1 MYKNLKAEIVRAG
14 MSNPEMAG
22 AVGMKYGTLWRLLN
36 GKQQFRLGEMVAIQ
50 SELEERNGANYTLD
64 YLFEDGDENGEGES
78 DQGAH
83 DGSARPD

>member
-1 MYKNLKAEIVRAG
+1 MYENLKAEIVRAG

-50 SELEERNGANYTLD
+50 SELEERNGAAYSLD
-64 YLFEDGDENGEGES
+64 YLFGDGDENGEGQS

-83 DGSARPD
+83 ASSVRPD